1 MGVLREEEF
10 EAYLKR
16 RVLST
21 NGILIHGSDEA
32 AVSLLGRHAAK
43 AIAGEIR
50 RVDIAA
56 AKASP
61 GAFMDDFLSLSL
73 LGDRQVL
80 FVDGADEYCLKFLE
94 SAFTY
99 GESAN
104 FVIVLASSLGKASK
118 LRAEAES
125 STRFSSLAV
134 YDEDEAKLAA
144 RVRKVLEGQGLH
156 WGPDAEEAFF
166 AATGADRAMAMQEAE
181 KLSLYVLGKSEITE
195 TDVLAICGNLAEFN
209 SDELIDAA
217 LLGNLEETDRIAS
230 QLGAETRNLL
240 PLVQL
245 HLNTLQ
251 NLRAEMERGF
261 TAEGAIAAAKPP
273 IFFKR
278 KPALLTQLRKFSLRD
293 LLEIQEAFS
302 AAIFQSRKLAD
313 LGEATINRT
322 LLSIARLAR
331 SKSN

>member
-10 EAYLKR
+10 DVHLKR
-16 RVLST
+16 RISST
-21 NGILIHGSDEA
+21 NGILIHGNDEA
-32 AVSLLGRHAAK
+32 AVSLLSRQAAK
-43 AIAGEIR
+43 AIADEIQ

-73 LGDRQVL
+73 LDDRQVL
-80 FVDGADEYCLKFLE
+80 IVDGADENCLKFLE
-94 SAFTY
+94 PAFAY
-99 GESAN
+99 GEPAN

-118 LRAEAES
+118 LRAGAES
-125 STRFSSLAV
+125 SAQFSSLAV

-144 RVRKVLEGQGLH
+144 RVQKFLVVHGLH

-181 KLSLYVLGKSEITE
+181 KLSLYVLGNSEIAE

-209 SDELIDAA
+209 SDELVDAA

-251 NLRAEMERGF
+251 NLRAEMERGS
-261 TAEGAIAAAKPP
+261 TAEGAIGAAKPP

-278 KPALLTQLRKFSLRD
+278 KPALLNQLRKFSMKD

-302 AAIFQSRKLAD
+302 SAIFQSRRLAD